1 MSAID
6 HAINDVMWNFDPSLL
21 RAAFMTND
29 VAYYHTGI
37 RQVLN
42 TTINEAIRTKVI
54 DAKVRRDCDVVG
66 GVEVIIPLRNVEYIQ
81 PDNFTTVFR
90 VPKELT
96 NGRVITSIL
105 SVMYGFPD
113 ALFGASGQGIGSY
126 TGSMNLTCGGGG
138 AITQGLQQ
146 VLSSYGPAPEIQ
158 MTNVALIG
166 QNMVAI
172 YETQM
177 ITNMLTLRCIVS
189 NDTEMSNI
197 PVRAYTR
204 FSQLVNY
211 AVKAYI
217 YQRLRI
223 PVDQGALVGG
233 VELGAFKDTIESY
246 ADAVDNYTDFLETRW
261 KKTAAWSDKLR
272 KHRAIRMSVPKR

>member
-6 HAINDVMWNFDPSLL
+6 HAINDAIWNHDPSIL

-29 VAYYHTGI
+29 LAYYHTGI

-42 TTINEAIRTKVI
+42 TSLNEAIRTKII

-66 GVEVIIPLRNVEYIQ
+66 GTEVIIPLTNIEYVQ

-90 VPKELT
+90 VPKEKT
-96 NGRVITSIL
+96 GGRIITSIL
-105 SVMYGFPD
+105 SVLYGYPD
-113 ALFGASGQGIGSY
+113 ALFGAPGQGIGAY
-126 TGSMNLTCGGGG
+126 TGNMNLNCGNGGV
-138 AITQGLQQ
+138 TQGLQQ
-146 VLSSYGPAPEIQ
+146 MLQSYAPAPEIQ

-177 ITNMLTLRCIVS
+177 ITNMLTLRCIVA
-189 NDTEMSNI
+189 NDPDMGNI
-197 PVRAYTR
+197 PVRAYTK
-204 FSQLVNY
+204 FSRLVDY

-217 YQRLRI
+217 YQRLSI
-223 PVDQGALVGG
+223 PVDQGQLVGG
-233 VELGAFKDTIESY
+233 VELGAFKDTIERYS
-246 ADAVDNYTDFLETRW
+246 DAAENYSTYLETTW

-272 KHRAIRMSVPKR
+272 KHRSIRMSVPKR